1 MDPIDYKILEILK
14 KNARE
19 KASNISK
26 EIHLS
31 VSSVIDRI
39 HHMEKEGIIQGY
51 TTLIDENSLGNDLT
65 ALIEVRLEHPQY
77 TEDFVN
83 FVNQIPYVVS
93 CYYLTG
99 NFDYLIKIS
108 CRCSKHLEQLHQ
120 IIKNH
125 PGVDNT
131 CTHFVLK
138 TTKNIY
144 HVLPKDST

>member
-1 MDPIDYKILEILK
+1 MDQIDYKILGILK
-14 KNARE
+14 RNARE

-39 HHMEKEGIIQGY
+39 HHMEQDGIIRGY
-51 TTLIDENSLGNDLT
+51 TTLIDENSMGNDLT

-77 TEDFVN
+77 TEDFVS
-83 FVNQIPYVVS
+83 FVNTIPSVVS

-99 NFDYLIKIS
+99 NYDYLIKVC
-108 CRCSKHLEQLHQ
+108 CRSSKHLEKLHQ
-120 IIKNH
+120 AIKDH

-144 HVLPKDST
+144 HVLPKDSI

>member
-31 VSSVIDRI
+31 VSSVIERI

-77 TEDFVN
+77 TEDFVS
-83 FVNQIPYVVS
+83 FVNQIPYVV
-93 CYYLTG
+93 
-99 NFDYLIKIS
+99 DYLIKIS

-144 HVLPKDST
+144 HVLPKDSA

>member
-31 VSSVIDRI
+31 VSSVIERI

-77 TEDFVN
+77 TEDFVS
-83 FVNQIPYVVS
+83 FVNQ
-93 CYYLTG
+93 
-99 NFDYLIKIS
+99 KIS

-144 HVLPKDST
+144 HVLPKDSA